1 MTKYQ
6 DQEIDNQIIDSKSIN
21 NLQFNTKLFGGYDE
35 KQVNKALDN
44 IYDYTRNLEEQ
55 HEKIVIEHTHLDTK
69 VKDYQEMQETLS
81 TVLVVAQDN
90 ADRTIQQAQDQ
101 AKETLNL
108 ADKDAEAKLNNA
120 KKEADLI
127 LADAHQKANQL
138 LSEAHSEKARIE
150 SKTQEL
156 IAQGE
161 QMRNAL
167 KMTAKNQ
174 LESLDNA
181 QAWRDFI
188 PNEKHE
194 FKLEE

>member
-1 MTKYQ
+1 MSEADAELEQ
-6 DQEIDNQIIDSKSIN
+6 QITAVFEGMYNSI
-21 NLQFNTKLFGGYDE
+21 LLGA
-35 KQVNKALDN
+35 KALGGSQNEIVKQLDN
-44 IYDYTRNLEEQ
+44 FVVDIG
-55 HEKIVIEHTHLDTK
+55 K
-69 VKDYQEMQETLS
+69 VKLTGTAQEMQETLS

-108 ADKDAEAKLNNA
+108 ADKDAEAKLDNA

-174 LESLDNA
+174 YCSICLNC
-181 QAWRDFI
+181 
-188 PNEKHE
+188 
-194 FKLEE
+194 